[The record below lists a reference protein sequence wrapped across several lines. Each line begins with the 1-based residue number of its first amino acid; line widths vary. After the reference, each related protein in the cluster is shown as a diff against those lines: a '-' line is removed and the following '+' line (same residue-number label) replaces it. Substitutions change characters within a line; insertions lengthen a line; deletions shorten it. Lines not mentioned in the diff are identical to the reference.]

1 MTQPP
6 DNVFIYHIVH
16 MDKLASI
23 MADGWLWSDAEVR
36 LRRSPGT
43 TVGMQD
49 IKNRR
54 LTIPL
59 SSRPGLLVG
68 QCVPF
73 YFCPR
78 SVMLYLL
85 WRGNHEG
92 VTYRGGQEPI
102 VHLVS
107 DLDEVVA
114 WAEANNVRWAFTL
127 SNAASSYFEDRADL
141 GQLNEINWDAIEANQ
156 WSGNG
161 ISRSVKEG
169 KQAEFLVER
178 CFPWKLVSKIG
189 VQSQKIGHE
198 VTRLIAHNDHR
209 PAIRVENRWY
219 Y

>member
-6 DNVFIYHIVH
+6 EHIYIYHIVH
-16 MDKLASI
+16 LDRLASI
-23 MADGWLWSDAEVR
+23 MEDGYLWSDADVR
-36 LRRSPGT
+36 LRGSPGT
-43 TVGMQD
+43 TVGMID

-54 LTIPL
+54 LRMPI
-59 SSRPGLLVG
+59 SSRPELMVG

-85 WRGNHEG
+85 AMGNHEG
-92 VTYRGGQEPI
+92 VTYRGGQERI
-102 VHLVS
+102 VHLVA
-107 DLDEVVA
+107 DLNRVVE
-114 WAEANNVRWAFTL
+114 WAETNEVRWAFTL
-127 SNAASSYFEDRADL
+127 SNAASNYFEDRADL
-141 GQLNEINWDAIEANQ
+141 TQLDEIDWEAVSAKR

-178 CFPWKLVSKIG
+178 SFPWELFGEIG
-189 VQSQKIGHE
+189 VHSQAIGE
-198 VTRLIAHNDHR
+198 QVVRLIAEHDHR
-209 PAIRVENRWY
+209 PAVRVKRGWY